1 MWKRDREIL
10 HCCLSIQLLPAGNAG
25 NGRDFL
31 LPPAFVAILPGL
43 RRLLASALDSPGLD
57 CGCPAF
63 LGRAGALNWEL
74 APEADLQTGH
84 RLALS
89 PAASD
94 SPGRDRTLKVIL
106 QSPSCKTQDLK
117 PGCLAPGNSHLG
129 SRTKLGMRVSGD
141 FVISSTSCFAVLL
154 FVMSSRA
161 IKELSSR
168 ISWYNT
174 FAVL

>member
-1 MWKRDREIL
+1 METGQRDPSL
-10 HCCLSIQLLPAGNAG
+10 LSFHSTSASGECG
-25 NGRDFL
+25 NGRNFL
-31 LPPAFVAILPGL
+31 LPPAFVAILLGP

-117 PGCLAPGNSHLG
+117 PGCLSA
-129 SRTKLGMRVSGD
+129 RVILTRGAGLSWECVCLETLS
-141 FVISSTSCFAVLL
+141 FPLLPALL
-154 FVMSSRA
+154 FCY
-161 IKELSSR
+161 L
-168 ISWYNT
+168 
-174 FAVL
+174 